1 MPVAVCVFII
11 ILDQLV
17 KLYVQSS
24 MGLGMSI
31 PVIPN
36 VFHITYI
43 LNAGAAFG
51 ILENQRGF
59 FIFIGI
65 LVLAAAGWFYS
76 CLRRENAWIRYGAA
90 MLLGGAAGNLI
101 DRIFQG
107 SVVDFI
113 DFRIRL
119 VFNVADIAIVVG
131 VACIIYSIVFQT
143 KEKSV

>member
-43 LNAGAAFG
+43 LNAAADFG

-107 SVVDFI
+107 SVVDFF
-113 DFRIRL
+113 DFRIWP

>member
-51 ILENQRGF
+51 ILKNQRGF
-59 FIFIGI
+59 FIFIVLWLI
-65 LVLAAAGWFYS
+65 CHASRHQSNLV
-76 CLRRENAWIRYGAA
+76 
-90 MLLGGAAGNLI
+90 
-101 DRIFQG
+101 
-107 SVVDFI
+107 
-113 DFRIRL
+113 
-119 VFNVADIAIVVG
+119 
-131 VACIIYSIVFQT
+131 
-143 KEKSV
+143 